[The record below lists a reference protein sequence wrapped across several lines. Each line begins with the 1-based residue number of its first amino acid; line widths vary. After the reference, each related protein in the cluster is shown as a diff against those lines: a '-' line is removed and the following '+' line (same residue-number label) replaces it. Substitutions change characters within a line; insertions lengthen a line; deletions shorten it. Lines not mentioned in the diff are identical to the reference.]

1 MAHPLLSY
9 ATPALLLGV
18 AIGVFGGGWQ
28 SGMWQGRAHAD
39 QGTKGG
45 KSLNPRQA
53 FLSSDD
59 DVVDYDKLARTC
71 LEAAATPDGSGRI
84 ARAKPRSAP
93 EIDMAKEGLDRI
105 MSFGLEEGVW
115 SRGAAFRADIYLKR
129 LPPTDAEDFERLLKT
144 AIDRGDL
151 TLQPGAWLPEGL

>member
-1 MAHPLLSY
+1 MAHPIVSY
-9 ATPALLLGV
+9 SLPALLFGV
-18 AIGVFGGGWQ
+18 VIGFFGEQWRSGEGG
-28 SGMWQGRAHAD
+28 SSSNAASR
-39 QGTKGG
+39 TSGG

-53 FLSSDD
+53 FLSSEDD
-59 DVVDYDKLARTC
+59 AFDYDKLARTC
-71 LEAAATPDGSGRI
+71 LDAAGTPDGNGRI
-84 ARAKPRSAP
+84 ARAKPRSGP

-105 MSFGLEEGVW
+105 MSFSLEEGVW